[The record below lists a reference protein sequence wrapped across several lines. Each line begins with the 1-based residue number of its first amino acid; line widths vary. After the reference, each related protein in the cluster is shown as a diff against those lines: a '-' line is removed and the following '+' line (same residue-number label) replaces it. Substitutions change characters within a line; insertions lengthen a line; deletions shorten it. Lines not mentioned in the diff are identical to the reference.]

1 MQKAL
6 EAYFSAKPDKPMEMV
21 LAFTAVV
28 NGRVLPYAS
37 QFGMQSDCVHPL
49 LW

>member
-6 EAYFSAKPDKPMEMV
+6 EAYFSSKPHKPMEMV

-28 NGRVLPYAS
+28 NGRVLPCTCDPVVN
-37 QFGMQSDCVHPL
+37 FGMQND
-49 LW
+49 